1 MLSAR
6 IFYTLALWLLL
17 PYIFLRL
24 LWRARKQPEYLRHIG
39 ERFGFYSVSSDQPV
53 IWLHA
58 VSVGE
63 TRAAQSLITRLRKTY
78 PHHQILLTHTTPTGR
93 ATGEQLYG
101 DGVLRVYLPY
111 DYPFAVK
118 RFLRHFKP
126 QLGIL
131 METEIWFNL
140 IHACHTAGTPLL
152 LLNARLSEK
161 SARGYARFAQLTRDT
176 LGKLAAVAAQTADD
190 AARLTGL
197 GAKNVSVTG
206 NLKFDI
212 EPPPVMLEL
221 GRQLREQLGAAR
233 KVFLAASTRDGEEVL
248 LLDALQQAHIPG
260 LLLVIVPRHPQR
272 FAEVAALLE
281 QRGIRFRRRSEMGRA
296 GEPQSSAVLADE
308 ISAEIQAVLGDS
320 MGEMFAYYAAAD
332 LAFIGGS
339 LLPYGG
345 QNLIEACAAGTP
357 VLVGPHTHNF
367 AEATRLAVAAGAAA
381 QVQDNGGLVIELQ
394 RLLDNPDA
402 LREMHQR
409 CAGFVEPNR
418 GATDKSLRIILSLL
432 AMPSAV

>member
-1 MLSAR
+1 MLSQR
-6 IFYTLALWLLL
+6 SFYTLALWLLL

-39 ERFGFYSVSSDQPV
+39 ERFGFYSVQSDRPV
-53 IWLHA
+53 IWLHT

-63 TRAAQSLITRLRKTY
+63 TRAAQSLVARLRSTY
-78 PHHQILLTHTTPTGR
+78 PDHQILLTHTTPTGR

-111 DYPFAVK
+111 DYPFAVN
-118 RFLRHFKP
+118 RFLRRFKP

-140 IHACHTAGTPLL
+140 IHACREIGVPLS
-152 LLNARLSEK
+152 LLNARLSER
-161 SARGYARFAQLTRDT
+161 SARGYARFARLTRDA
-176 LGKLAAVAAQTADD
+176 LGGLAAVAAQTADD
-190 AARLTGL
+190 AARLAGL

-212 EPPPVMLEL
+212 EPPPAMLEL
-221 GRQLREQLGAAR
+221 GRQLRAQFGAAR
-233 KVFLAASTRDGEEVL
+233 KVFLAASTRDGEEAL
-248 LLDALQQAHIPG
+248 LLDALQQVHIPG

-272 FAEVAALLE
+272 FADVAALLE
-281 QRGIRFRRRSEMGRA
+281 QRGIPFRRRSGIGRE
-296 GEPQSSAVLADE
+296 GEPPNRT
-308 ISAEIQAVLGDS
+308 IPAEIQAVLGDS

-332 LAFIGGS
+332 LAFVGGS

-367 AEATRLAVAAGAAA
+367 AEATRLAAASGAAV
-381 QVQDNGGLVIELQ
+381 QVQDSGGLAMELQ
-394 RLLDNPDA
+394 RLLDDPDA

-418 GATDKSLRIILSLL
+418 GATDKSLQIIVSLCASKKSFL
-432 AMPSAV
+432 RL